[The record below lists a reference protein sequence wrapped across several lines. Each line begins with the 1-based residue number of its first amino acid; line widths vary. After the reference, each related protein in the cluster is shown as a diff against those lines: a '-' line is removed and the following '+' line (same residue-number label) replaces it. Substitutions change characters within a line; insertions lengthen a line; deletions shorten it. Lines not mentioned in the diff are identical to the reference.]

1 MSSEILSIL
10 EYMEKEKGIDRA
22 DMISTISSALVTA
35 AQKSVNAGQEL
46 RIEIDPKTGLVS
58 AWILLEVVD
67 SLSDSKTQIHI
78 EKATEF
84 LENPRVGQFVEKEI
98 DPGALGRIAAQT
110 ARQAIMQ
117 RIRQFEKER
126 VHEDY
131 KDQVGQV
138 VSGIVRRR
146 EKGDLVI
153 EVGKAEAILPN
164 RERVPGEDY
173 SPGEPIRCLLLD
185 LDIANRG
192 PELILSRSNIRF
204 VHRLFEME
212 VTEVKDGTVVIEH
225 MAREPGYRTKIAV
238 TSRDPKVD
246 PVGACVGARGARVK
260 TIVRELGG
268 EKIDII
274 RYYPDTLK
282 FLEEALKPVVP
293 KNVKVEEKDK
303 RIHFEIAD
311 EDMALAIGR
320 RGQNAKL
327 TSKLMGW
334 RLNISKEET
343 GGVGFEQRLAR
354 AVEGLHQIQGITAPQ
369 AEQLV
374 AIGINSPDA
383 FEGVT
388 AADLVDAGFSQED
401 ADMVLGAVLEF
412 QSTRSTPAS
421 G

>member
-35 AQKSVNAGQEL
+35 AQKSINAGQEL
-46 RIEIDPKTGLVS
+46 RIEIDPKTGVVS

-67 SLSDSKTQIHI
+67 SLSDPKTQIHI

-84 LENPRVGQFVEKEI
+84 LDNPRVGQFVEKEI

-238 TSRDPKVD
+238 TSNDPKVD

-293 KNVKVEEKDK
+293 KNVKVEERDK

-334 RLNISKEET
+334 RLNIAKEET

-354 AVEGLHQIQGITAPQ
+354 AVEGLHQIQGITASQ

-388 AADLVDAGFSQED
+388 ASDLVDAGFTQED

-412 QSTRSTPAS
+412 QSTRSSPAS